1 VSNPFGTNLDND
13 EEAAAVGLT
22 NEVLTRVEP
31 AVVSAPPTRKRK
43 EVEAPKE
50 RRVRIVL
57 EENDGIPPNGQ
68 FFGINGVGYLLK
80 PGMQADVP
88 LGIIDVLNNAVQSKP
103 IVDPVTKQVS
113 GFRDG
118 LRFPYRV
125 INPNV

>member
-43 EVEAPKE
+43 EAEAPKE

-80 PGMQADVP
+80 PGIAGRRAARDHRRAQQRRAVEADRRSRDQAGV
-88 LGIIDVLNNAVQSKP
+88 
-103 IVDPVTKQVS
+103 
-113 GFRDG
+113 G
-118 LRFPYRV
+118 LP
-125 INPNV
+125 